1 MRGGRLI
8 AAWWLVLAAGCGGS
22 IVNGPE
28 PTALI
33 EASRQVGD
41 VAPTVIL
48 ISIDTLRA
56 DRLGCYGSPAPTSP
70 AIDRFREQSVLFE
83 WAIAQAP
90 STLPSHATMLT
101 SLLPEHHGAFFARR
115 APLPTSIP
123 TLATVLEAAG
133 YRTAAFTG
141 GGQIAPEFGLDRGF
155 EIYGVNQ
162 GGADFQAA
170 VEAGLEWLARDHRR
184 PSFLFLHTYEV
195 HHPYEP
201 EPELL
206 AIFDDG
212 YDGFLAPHVS
222 KEDLERIN
230 RGETAIGRRD
240 LDHIIAAYDAE
251 IRSVDEAFAAL
262 VAGLEE
268 LGLDDD
274 ALIVFTSDHGEE
286 LGEHGVVGWHSHTLY
301 DELLRV
307 PLVIRFPGG
316 RYAGSTVDAQVR
328 LLDLAPTVLGA
339 AGVDEPEGFEGVDLT
354 RVLTGLATPLPAVSQ
369 LDLPFGEDQISLR
382 TARWKL
388 YPRAAFA
395 GDPFA
400 DGPPPLA
407 VRARNFV
414 KRWRRPFALFD
425 LEADPGEAVDVNRA
439 HEDVG
444 EALRRTLGGLRAARR
459 EPPPAPTVIVDVT
472 TEERLRALGYLE

>member
-8 AAWWLVLAAGCGGS
+8 AVCWLLLATGCGDS
-22 IVNGPE
+22 PPNGTN
-28 PTALI
+28 PTTLI
-33 EASRQVGD
+33 AASRQVGD
-41 VAPTVIL
+41 DAPIVIL

-56 DRLGCYGSPAPTSP
+56 DHLGCYGSPAPTSP
-70 AIDRFREQSVLFE
+70 SIDRFRERSVLFE
-83 WAIAQAP
+83 WVIAQAP

-123 TLATVLEAAG
+123 TLATVLEGAG

-162 GGADFQAA
+162 GGSDFQAA
-170 VEAGLEWLARDHRR
+170 VEAGLEWLALGQRR

-201 EPELL
+201 DLELL

-212 YDGFLAPHVS
+212 YDGFLAPHIS
-222 KEDLERIN
+222 REDLERIN
-230 RGETAIGRRD
+230 RGETTIEERD

-251 IRSVDEAFAAL
+251 IRSVDQAFAIL
-262 VAGLEE
+262 LAGLEG

-286 LGEHGVVGWHSHTLY
+286 FGEHGVVGWHSHTLY

-316 RYAGSTVDAQVR
+316 RYAGTTVNAQVR
-328 LLDLAPTVLGA
+328 LLDLAPTVLGV
-339 AGVDEPEGFEGVDLT
+339 AGVDVPEGFEGVDLT
-354 RVLTGLATPLPAVSQ
+354 KVLTGTATSLPAVSQ
-369 LDLPFGEDQISLR
+369 LDMPFGENQISLR

-407 VRARNFV
+407 IRARKFIS
-414 KRWRRPFALFD
+414 RWRRPFALFD
-425 LEADPGEAVDVNRA
+425 LATDPGETVDVIRA
-439 HEDVG
+439 HEDASG
-444 EALRRTLGGLRAARR
+444 ALRRTLGNLRTARR

-472 TEERLRALGYLE
+472 TEERLRALGYLD

>member
-1 MRGGRLI
+1 MR
-8 AAWWLVLAAGCGGS
+8 AAGLAAVCWLAVVVGCGDA
-22 IVNGPE
+22 IVDNQELAPLIGPSYGVE
-28 PTALI
+28 N
-33 EASRQVGD
+33 D
-41 VAPTVIL
+41 APSVIL

-70 AIDRFREQSVLFE
+70 TVDRFREGAVLFK

-115 APLPTSIP
+115 APLPASIP
-123 TLATVLEAAG
+123 TLATVLKAVG

-170 VEAGLEWLARDHRR
+170 VEAGLEWLARDRQR

-201 EPELL
+201 DLDLL
-206 AIFDDG
+206 AIFDNG
-212 YDGFLAPHVS
+212 YEGQLPPWVS

-230 RGETAIGRRD
+230 RGEIAIDRSD

-251 IRSVDEAFAAL
+251 IRSVDEAFAVL
-262 VAGLEE
+262 LAGLEE
-268 LGLDDD
+268 LGLAEDT
-274 ALIVFTSDHGEE
+274 LVIFTSDHGEE

-316 RYAGSTVDAQVR
+316 RHAGTTVGAQVR
-328 LLDLAPTVLGA
+328 LLDLAPTVLGEIGLEVPA
-339 AGVDEPEGFEGVDLT
+339 GFEGVDLT

-369 LDLPFGEDQISLR
+369 LDLPFGENQISLR

-414 KRWRRPFALFD
+414 ERWRRPFALFD
-425 LEADPGEAVDVNRA
+425 LVADPGETGDAVGA
-439 HEDVG
+439 HEDVSD
-444 EALRRTLGGLRAARR
+444 ALRQTLGSLKTARR
-459 EPPPAPTVIVDVT
+459 GPPVVPTVIVDAT
-472 TEERLRALGYLE
+472 TEERLRVLGYVE

>member
-1 MRGGRLI
+1 MRPEIRTL
-8 AAWWLVLAAGCGGS
+8 AWCLAGIFACGTPATDSPSTGSFPASAG
-22 IVNGPE
+22 VK
-28 PTALI
+28 A
-33 EASRQVGD
+33 D
-41 VAPTVIL
+41 APTVIL

-56 DRLGCYGSPAPTSP
+56 DRLGCYGCPAPTSP
-70 AIDRFREQSVLFE
+70 TVDRFREEAVLFE

-101 SLLPEHHGAFFARR
+101 SLLPENHGAFFSRR
-115 APLPTSIP
+115 TALPPSLP
-123 TLATVLEAAG
+123 TLATVMMAAG

-170 VEAGLEWLARDHRR
+170 VETGLEWLARDLGR

-201 EPELL
+201 DSELL
-206 AIFDDG
+206 AIFEDG
-212 YDGFLAPHVS
+212 YDGVLPPWIS

-230 RGETAIGRRD
+230 RGEIAINDRD

-251 IRSVDEAFAAL
+251 IRSVDEAFAVL
-262 VAGLEE
+262 LAGLEE
-268 LGLDDD
+268 LGLAEDT
-274 ALIVFTSDHGEE
+274 LVIFTSDHGEE

-307 PLVIRFPGG
+307 PLVIRFPQG
-316 RYAGSTVDAQVR
+316 RHAGTTVGAQVR
-328 LLDLAPTVLGA
+328 LLDLAPTVLGEVGLEVPA
-339 AGVDEPEGFEGVDLT
+339 EFEGVDLA
-354 RVLTGLATPLPAVSQ
+354 RVLTGLPTPLPAVSQ
-369 LDLPFGEDQISLR
+369 LDLPLGENQVSLR

-400 DGPPPLA
+400 DGSPPLA
-407 VRARNFV
+407 VRGRNLV

-425 LEADPGEAVDVNRA
+425 LLVDPEETGDVVGA
-439 HEDVG
+439 HEGVS
-444 EALRRTLGGLRAARR
+444 EALRQTLSSLRKRR
-459 EPPPAPTVIVDVT
+459 SKPPAAPTVTVFAT
-472 TEERLRALGYLE
+472 TEEWLRSLGYVE

>member
-1 MRGGRLI
+1 MRPEIRTL
-8 AAWWLVLAAGCGGS
+8 AWCLAGIFACGTPATDSPSTGSFPASAG
-22 IVNGPE
+22 VK
-28 PTALI
+28 A
-33 EASRQVGD
+33 D
-41 VAPTVIL
+41 APTVIL

-56 DRLGCYGSPAPTSP
+56 DRLGCYGCPAPTSP
-70 AIDRFREQSVLFE
+70 TVDRFREEAVLFE

-101 SLLPEHHGAFFARR
+101 SLLPENHGAFFSRR
-115 APLPTSIP
+115 TALPPSLP
-123 TLATVLEAAG
+123 TLATVMMAAG

-170 VEAGLEWLARDHRR
+170 VETGLEWLARDLGR

-201 EPELL
+201 DSELL
-206 AIFDDG
+206 AIFEDG
-212 YDGFLAPHVS
+212 YDGVLPPWIS

-230 RGETAIGRRD
+230 RGEIAINDRD

-251 IRSVDEAFAAL
+251 IRSVDEAFAVL
-262 VAGLEE
+262 LAGLEE
-268 LGLDDD
+268 LDLADD
-274 ALIVFTSDHGEE
+274 ALIIFTSDHGEE

-307 PLVIRFPGG
+307 PLVIRFPQG
-316 RYAGSTVDAQVR
+316 RHAGTTVGAQVR
-328 LLDLAPTVLGA
+328 LLDLAPTVLGEVGLEVPA
-339 AGVDEPEGFEGVDLT
+339 EFEGVDLA
-354 RVLTGLATPLPAVSQ
+354 RVLTGLPTPLPAVSQ
-369 LDLPFGEDQISLR
+369 LDLPLGENQVSLR

-400 DGPPPLA
+400 DGSPPLA
-407 VRARNFV
+407 VRGRNLV

-425 LEADPGEAVDVNRA
+425 LLVDPEETGDVVGA
-439 HEDVG
+439 HEGVS
-444 EALRRTLGGLRAARR
+444 EALRQTLSSLRKRR
-459 EPPPAPTVIVDVT
+459 SKPPAAPTVTVFAT
-472 TEERLRALGYLE
+472 TEEWLRSLGYVE